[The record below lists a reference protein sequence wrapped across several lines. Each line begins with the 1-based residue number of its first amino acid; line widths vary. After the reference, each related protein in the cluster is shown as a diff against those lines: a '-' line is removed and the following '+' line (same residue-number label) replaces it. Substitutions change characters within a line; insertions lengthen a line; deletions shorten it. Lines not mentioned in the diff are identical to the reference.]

1 MKITFKEYTTDKTLL
16 TVPVRMATICGR
28 GVFVADV
35 FNPTF
40 NDEIDQAVYA
50 VNNGVYFDVLAEN
63 YSDSYRP
70 INPYMTWS
78 FEA

>member
-1 MKITFKEYTTDKTLL
+1 MKITFKDYTTDKTVL
-16 TVPVRMATICGR
+16 TVPVIMAKICGHS
-28 GVFVADV
+28 VFIADL

-40 NDEIDQAVYA
+40 NDEIEQAVCA
-50 VNNGVYFDVLAEN
+50 INSGIYFDVLAEN